1 MPRGDFKFSFPKRVR
16 YAEVD
21 PQGVV
26 FNSRYLEYLDI
37 GITEYWRA
45 VGMYDQT
52 PVAGGAEFH
61 VAKTTVEYRR
71 AALLDEMIDIC
82 LRCRAIGRSS
92 MTFDFEIHGPGGDDL
107 RAVGETV
114 SVHVAEPRGPS
125 SPVPDWVVSR
135 FECYEGRALRQAKAA
150 A

>member
-1 MPRGDFKFSFPKRVR
+1 MARGDFKFSFPKRVR

-45 VGMYDQT
+45 IGMYDAS
-52 PVAGGAEFH
+52 PVAGGVEFH
-61 VAKTTVEYRR
+61 VAKTSLEYRR
-71 AALLDEMIDIC
+71 PVLLDEMIDIC
-82 LRCRAIGRSS
+82 IRCRRVGRSS
-92 MTFDFEIHGPGGDDL
+92 MLFDFEIHGHGVDDL

-114 SVHVAEPRGPS
+114 SVHVAEARGAS
-125 SPVPDWVVSR
+125 APVPDWVVAL
-135 FECYEGRALRQAKAA
+135 FERYEGRALKDAKAA